1 MSEAYIHSGDMHYQ
15 YEMSREDV
23 HRLTSRLIEEKN
35 DRVDEQYKC
44 YKIEGFSEYSNLARQ
59 IERQVFEDK
68 FGNDAEE
75 MEREYGLYEE
85 ASTFFLSVD
94 VESKQP
100 IGALRIIRNSVN
112 GLKTLN
118 DLEANQADLPFTIT
132 QRRAML
138 QHRIESLNEC
148 WDIGTVAVSKEYRHS
163 MLGADV
169 SIQLYR
175 GMYVTAMQEEVK
187 HFVSII
193 DDKAHAI
200 LTEFL
205 GIPFVPLCNSEPFEY
220 LGSKASHATYGFVP
234 DFYENMN
241 QRRLLMPDGS
251 VERRVLDKLV
261 QGAADH
267 TLIF

>member
-23 HRLTSRLIEEKN
+23 YRLTSRLIEEKAYQG
-35 DRVDEQYKC
+35 DDQYKC
-44 YKIEGFSEYSNLARQ
+44 YRIEGFSEYSNLARQ
-59 IERQVFEDK
+59 IERQVFEEK

-75 MEREYGLYEE
+75 MEREYGPYEE

-94 VESKQP
+94 VENAQP
-100 IGALRIIRNSVN
+100 VGALRIIRNTAD

-118 DLEANQADLPFTIT
+118 DLEANRADLPFTIT
-132 QRRAML
+132 SRRAML
-138 QHRIESLNEC
+138 QHRIESLKEC
-148 WDIGTVAVSKEYRHS
+148 WDIGTVAVPKEYRHS
-163 MLGADV
+163 ALGADV

-175 GMYVTAMQEEVK
+175 GMYVSAMQEEVK

-205 GIPFVPLCNSEPFEY
+205 GIPFVPLCDSEPFEY
-220 LGSKASHATYGFVP
+220 LGSKAIHATYGFVP

-241 QRRLLMPDGS
+241 RRRLSMSDDS
-251 VERRVLDKLV
+251 VERCVLDKLV
-261 QGAADH
+261 QGDADH
-267 TLIF
+267 TLVF